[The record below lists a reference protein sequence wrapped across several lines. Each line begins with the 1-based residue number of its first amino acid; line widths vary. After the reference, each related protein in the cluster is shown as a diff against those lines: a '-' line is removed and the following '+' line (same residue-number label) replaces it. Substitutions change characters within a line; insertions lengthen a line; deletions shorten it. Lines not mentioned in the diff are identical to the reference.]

1 MLLILTLLWRHAR
14 RHPWKTGIT
23 FALVLAVAALWIA
36 EPLYAKWA
44 VDTLLRA
51 KDGATVPYARVFFGW
66 GALVVTMAIVQALEK
81 YWTWEID
88 NTLVLD
94 RRQDVYEKV
103 LHLDVAF
110 HTSQKSGEVIKI
122 LDEGADQLMDMQRE
136 IFVNF
141 LPSLIAAVV
150 FLAIGITIEPILVGV
165 LAITLSL
172 YFVVVV
178 LGVQRTVVLQQQ
190 INKLW
195 VESIGRA
202 YDAVLNISSVKSG
215 AQEKRELQHMEK
227 LHATAHRKQSRVNY
241 RWALIESMN
250 FFLLTRV
257 LLIGIGIVLYVHG
270 RITLGELYFFQSSF
284 FRVLTPF
291 EILSGILPQWN
302 KRLGKIRM
310 SEEIFQTPVTV
321 KSMGGQTLGALR
333 GEIVLENVCFSYEE
347 KPTVYDTDALDAS
360 ADHGGTEQNR
370 ESEPS
375 EAAIEKLHVMREEP
389 RREEASDDDATHCH
403 DYDVLESVTLTIKA
417 GEKVAFVGH
426 SGAGKTTMAMLLTR
440 FYDVTKGKI
449 VVDGTDLRKL
459 DLQWWRSRIG
469 LVLQDN
475 ILFNDSVLE
484 NIRYARPDATKE
496 DVIDAARRAAAHE
509 FIEKLPKGYDTLI
522 GDRGIRLSGGQ
533 RQRVAIARAILK
545 DPAIVILDEATSALD
560 SVTERAVQQGI
571 ESLTKERTSCIIAH
585 RLSTV
590 RSCDRIAVLDGG
602 RLIAYA
608 PHEELMKTCAIYKE
622 MVELQSQGMLAE
634 NS

>member
-1 MLLILTLLWRHAR
+1 MLLILSLLWRHAK
-14 RHPWKTGIT
+14 RHPWKTSVT

-44 VDTLLRA
+44 VDTLLGA
-51 KDGATVPYARVFFGW
+51 KEGMTVPYARVFWGW
-66 GALVVTMAIVQALEK
+66 GALVVAMAIVQALEK

-88 NTLVLD
+88 NVLVLD

-150 FLAIGITIEPILVGV
+150 FLVIGLTIEPILVAV
-165 LAITLSL
+165 LAVTLSL

-178 LGVQRTVVLQQQ
+178 LGVRKTVVLQHQ

-215 AQEKRELQHMEK
+215 AQEDRELKSMEK
-227 LHATAHRKQSRVNY
+227 IHAAANRKQAKVNY
-241 RWALIESMN
+241 RWALIESLN
-250 FFLLTRV
+250 FFMLTRV
-257 LLIGIGIVLYVHG
+257 LLVGIGIVLYVHG

-310 SEEIFQTPVTV
+310 SEEIFRTPVSVT
-321 KSMGGQTLGALR
+321 SDGGRTLPELR
-333 GEIVLENVCFSYEE
+333 GEIALENVCFSYEG
-347 KPTVYDTDALDAS
+347 KPTVYDMDAFEAA
-360 ADHGGTEQNR
+360 ADRAEIDPNPETELPEN
-370 ESEPS
+370 
-375 EAAIEKLHVMREEP
+375 AIEKLHAAREE
-389 RREEASDDDATHCH
+389 RQRSATGGGAEAHNH
-403 DYDVLESVTLTIKA
+403 DCDVLESIDLTIKA

-440 FYDVTKGKI
+440 FYDATAGRI
-449 VVDGTDLRKL
+449 LVDGTNLREL
-459 DLQWWRSRIG
+459 DLQWWRSQIG

-484 NIRYARPDATKE
+484 NIRYARPSATE
-496 DVIDAARRAAAHE
+496 GEVIEAAKRAAAHE
-509 FIEKLPKGYDTLI
+509 FIAKLPKGYGTLI

-545 DPAIVILDEATSALD
+545 DPKIVILDEATSALD

-571 ESLTKERTSCIIAH
+571 ESLTKGRTSCIIAH

-590 RSCDRIAVLDGG
+590 RGADRIAVLDKG
-602 RLIAYA
+602 RLIAFA
-608 PHEELMKTCAIYKE
+608 SHENLMKTCPIYKE

-634 NS
+634 D

>member
-1 MLLILTLLWRHAR
+1 MFLIFSLLWRHAK
-14 RHPWKTGIT
+14 RHPWRTGIT
-23 FALVLAVAALWIA
+23 MALVMAVAALWIA

-44 VDTLLRA
+44 VDTLLGAR
-51 KDGATVPYARVFFGW
+51 DGKTVPYAWVFGGW
-66 GALVVTMAIVQALEK
+66 AALVVTMAIVQALEK

-88 NTLVLD
+88 NMLVLE

-150 FLAIGITIEPILVGV
+150 FLIIGFTIEPILVGILCV
-165 LAITLSL
+165 TLSL
-172 YFVVVV
+172 FFVVVV
-178 LGVQRTVVLQQQ
+178 LGIKKTVHLQHQ

-215 AQEKRELQHMEK
+215 AQEGRELKQMED
-227 LHATAHRKQSRVNY
+227 LHIKAHGKQSRVNY

-257 LLIGIGIVLYVHG
+257 LLIGVGILLYAEG

-310 SEEIFQTPVTV
+310 SEEIYQTPIFVRNDG
-321 KSMGGQTLGALR
+321 KKRLPALR
-333 GEIVLENVCFSYEE
+333 GEIALEDVCFSYEG
-347 KPTVYDTDALDAS
+347 KPKVFDVDALEVETDAKS
-360 ADHGGTEQNR
+360 APPNP
-370 ESEPS
+370 ESELAD
-375 EAAIEKLHVMREEP
+375 ETIEKFHEVKERDMRPVDVSEEQ
-389 RREEASDDDATHCH
+389 SHSH
-403 DYDVLESVTLTIKA
+403 DCDVLESIDLVINA

-440 FYDVTKGKI
+440 FYDVSKGRI
-449 VVDGTDLRKL
+449 VVDGTDLRQL
-459 DLQWWRSRIG
+459 DLQWWRSHIG

-484 NIRYARPDATKE
+484 NIRYARPSATKE

-571 ESLTKERTSCIIAH
+571 ESLTKGRTSCIIAH

-590 RSCDRIAVLDGG
+590 RSADRIAVLDKGK
-602 RLIAYA
+602 LIAYA

-634 NS
+634 S